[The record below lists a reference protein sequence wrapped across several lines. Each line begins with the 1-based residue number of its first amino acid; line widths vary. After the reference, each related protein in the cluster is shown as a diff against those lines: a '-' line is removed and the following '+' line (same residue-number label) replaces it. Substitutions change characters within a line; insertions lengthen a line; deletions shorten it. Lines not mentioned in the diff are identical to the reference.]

1 MIAIQLGF
9 LSLSQTLVTWFS
21 EPINLINQRVSL
33 NLSSHHY
40 WLSLAENDWNG
51 TGPTVS
57 RRTVEEVVK
66 QLSASFDLCVLNP
79 GIKPTFADLVALL
92 THTDFAHG
100 LR

>member
-1 MIAIQLGF
+1 M
-9 LSLSQTLVTWFS
+9 SWFGK
-21 EPINLINQRVSL
+21 PVHLINQGVSL

-51 TGPTVS
+51 AGATVS
-57 RRTVEEVVK
+57 GRTMEEVVK

-79 GIKPTFADLVALL
+79 GIEPAITDLVALL